1 MYKGKGSCD
10 VKRGNENYCMNK
22 NIKFNSETGYGLRS
36 MLLRKYYAN
45 KYIIIG
51 VFKICEIIW
60 IE

>member
-36 MLLRKYYAN
+36 MLIEEILR
-45 KYIIIG
+45 
-51 VFKICEIIW
+51 
-60 IE
+60 

>member
-36 MLLRKYYAN
+36 MLLNNNMKSIV
-45 KYIIIG
+45 KLTT
-51 VFKICEIIW
+51 V
-60 IE
+60 